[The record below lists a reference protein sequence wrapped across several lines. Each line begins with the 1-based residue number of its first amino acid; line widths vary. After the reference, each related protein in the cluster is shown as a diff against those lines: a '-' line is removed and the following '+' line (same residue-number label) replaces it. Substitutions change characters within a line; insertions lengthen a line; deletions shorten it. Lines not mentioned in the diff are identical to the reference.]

1 MDAANLIK
9 NLNKSDYKN
18 NFKIIKQAWQFSE
31 KSHKGQKR
39 NSGENYFT
47 HPVSVAAILSE
58 LNLDI
63 NTIVTGLLHDVVED
77 CNVEIDQIS
86 ALFGTE
92 VAKLV
97 DGVTKLSKIEMQ
109 SDRIRQAV
117 NFRKLFLATSNDIR
131 VLLVKLA
138 DRTHNMRTI
147 GGIKNVDKRQKIAQE
162 TLEIFAPL
170 SERVGLISLKNEME
184 DLSFS
189 VVQPQ
194 MRSSIINRLSFLEA
208 ESKNIIPQ
216 IIDELRDTLT
226 SSGVNVIEVSG
237 RLKTAFSIWQKM
249 QRRNVPMD
257 QLSDI
262 MAFRILVED
271 TMNCYTS
278 LGLIHS
284 KYPNVMGRFKDYV
297 STRKR
302 NGYQSLHT
310 DIIGPFK
317 QKIEI
322 QIKTLEMHK
331 IAEIGIAAHW
341 LYKQNLKNLEKINNS
356 WVEDLVS
363 ILDQDYG
370 PEDFLENTKLEMY
383 ADQVFC
389 FTPNGDLIAL
399 PRGASP
405 IDFAYA
411 VHSDIGHTCVGV
423 KINGK
428 TRQLKTL
435 LENGDQVEILRSQN
449 STPMPEWENYVKTGR
464 ARAGIKKFVRQKIQE
479 EFSNVGQAILE
490 KHFRQI
496 NKKFDKNKILKK
508 LQKYSKDEFSKP
520 IDIFS
525 NIGNGSIDPS
535 KIINF
540 LYPKLKYKT
549 SKKTISLKSTQ
560 NKNHTNK
567 ENILQING
575 LIPGM
580 AVHFAKCCTPLP
592 GENIVGIV
600 TTGKGITVHT
610 IDCNTLEKFYDI
622 PERWL
627 DIHWDKD
634 GNAYHVGRIN
644 IVMSNEPGSLASITN
659 QISQYGGNISNL
671 QLVNREIDFFRFLVD
686 IEVKDLGHI
695 TNVIMELQ
703 SNPCVESVDRY
714 RG

>member
-109 SDRIRQAV
+109 SDRIRQAE

-184 DLSFS
+184 DLSFA

-237 RLKTAFSIWQKM
+237 RLKTAYSIWQKM

-262 MAFRILVED
+262 MAFRILVDD

-284 KYPNVMGRFKDYV
+284 KYPNVMGRFKDYI

-331 IAEIGIAAHW
+331 IAETGIASHW
-341 LYKQNLKNLEKINNS
+341 FYKQNLESLEKINNS

-428 TRQLKTL
+428 PRQLKTF
-435 LENGDQVEILRSQN
+435 LELHTYKTNITFIERQIATPSGAPYTIDEIRTIEADNRTSFNTENTISVFIFFANGDREGMEEGKITLGTAYQN
-449 STPMPEWENYVKTGR
+449 TSMV
-464 ARAGIKKFVRQKIQE
+464 
-479 EFSNVGQAILE
+479 
-490 KHFRQI
+490 
-496 NKKFDKNKILKK
+496 
-508 LQKYSKDEFSKP
+508 
-520 IDIFS
+520 IFE
-525 NIGNGSIDPS
+525 
-535 KIINF
+535 
-540 LYPKLKYKT
+540 
-549 SKKTISLKSTQ
+549 KTIQNNTQGFGAPDKSSI
-560 NKNHTNK
+560 
-567 ENILQING
+567 EI
-575 LIPGM
+575 
-580 AVHFAKCCTPLP
+580 
-592 GENIVGIV
+592 
-600 TTGKGITVHT
+600 TTLTHEFGHLFG
-610 IDCNTLEKFYDI
+610 
-622 PERWL
+622 
-627 DIHWDKD
+627 
-634 GNAYHVGRIN
+634 
-644 IVMSNEPGSLASITN
+644 
-659 QISQYGGNISNL
+659 
-671 QLVNREIDFFRFLVD
+671 LVD
-686 IEVKDLGHI
+686 IGSEMQNNHLDPDSGGHCNVEGCLMRAQVEFSSGITGMLGNGIPDLGPECI
-695 TNVIMELQ
+695 ADLQ
-703 SNPCVESVDRY
+703 ANGGR
-714 RG
+714 